1 MILEKQDKFC
11 GEDNQPSG
19 HNKNALGVNSRAGEE
34 RAAGADTPEVWT
46 CSTEAPSWRYVKL
59 TITAAA

>member
-19 HNKNALGVNSRAGEE
+19 HNKNTVGVNSRAGEE
-34 RAAGADTPEVWT
+34 RAAGADTPEV
-46 CSTEAPSWRYVKL
+46 
-59 TITAAA
+59 